1 MRMMMKLGGVS
12 LAAVL
17 LLAGSAQALSIDVHS
32 ARRASV
38 TQVDENTIVF
48 RARQRRGRAAFSV
61 SVAGA
66 SGLASIGSATETDV
80 SVLIVKRNG
89 RRKRFSGTLIGNDHE
104 FRFRGGNRR
113 VVMTFATPINVP
125 EPGTLA
131 LLGTG
136 LVGLAAAGTQQRR
149 RS

>member
-12 LAAVL
+12 LAAAL

-32 ARRASV
+32 KKRASV

-48 RARQRRGRAAFSV
+48 KSKRGRGRASFTV
-61 SVAGA
+61 SLADA
-66 SGLASIGSATETDV
+66 NGLASISSSTETDV
-80 SVLIVKRNG
+80 NLLIVKRNG
-89 RRKRFSGTLIGNDHE
+89 RRRRLSATLVGNDHE
-104 FRFRGGNRR
+104 FNLRRHRR

-125 EPGTLA
+125 EPGTLV
-131 LLGTG
+131 LLGLG
-136 LVGLAAAGTQQRR
+136 LGGLAVAGTQQSR

>member
-1 MRMMMKLGGVS
+1 MRMMLKLGGLS

-17 LLAGSAQALSIDVHS
+17 LLAGSAQALSIDVH
-32 ARRASV
+32 RTKRASV

-48 RARQRRGRAAFSV
+48 KSRRGRGRASFTV
-61 SVAGA
+61 SLADAV
-66 SGLASIGSATETDV
+66 GLASISSATETEVD
-80 SVLIVKRNG
+80 VLIVKRNG
-89 RRKRFSGTLIGNDHE
+89 RRRWLSGTLVGNDHD
-104 FRFRGGNRR
+104 FNLRGKRR

-131 LLGTG
+131 LLGLG
-136 LVGLAAAGTQQRR
+136 LCGLAVAGKQPSR